1 MNDMLEVAAEQMVI
15 QRDFQAAFDTC
26 NRSLDNL
33 RSSTE
38 SDDDRCAE
46 FKAGFCIL
54 GIQALAELNQWQS
67 ALSWVLQQYEQVETV
82 PAKIMQMCILLYSK
96 VGHPVGIQEAARV
109 WLHRPCNSRVS
120 GFGTV
125 AELYLLHVL
134 VPQGQTEE
142 AREMI
147 VGTVGNSAFTEDQR
161 QMALDVVEEKAQQT
175 REPPPDVNPNS
186 EMTSHS
192 VSPKGAVVRKLE
204 AALRCLYRKLFV
216 TSFSSFSLRRIF
228 LAVVFLYLI
237 FVRMDPALP
246 STFMWISK
254 LLQLIK
260 QMWRSTFKLY
270 YSTPSDSMGL

>member
-1 MNDMLEVAAEQMVI
+1 MTPVFI
-15 QRDFQAAFDTC
+15 FTG
-26 NRSLDNL
+26 S
-33 RSSTE
+33 
-38 SDDDRCAE
+38 
-46 FKAGFCIL
+46 
-54 GIQALAELNQWQS
+54 
-67 ALSWVLQQYEQVETV
+67 
-82 PAKIMQMCILLYSK
+82 ILLYSK

-134 VPQGQTEE
+134 VSQGQTEE

-192 VSPKGAVVRKLE
+192 VSPKGH
-204 AALRCLYRKLFV
+204 
-216 TSFSSFSLRRIF
+216 TFS
-228 LAVVFLYLI
+228 V
-237 FVRMDPALP
+237 
-246 STFMWISK
+246 
-254 LLQLIK
+254 
-260 QMWRSTFKLY
+260 
-270 YSTPSDSMGL
+270 